1 MKKVLLYWNHICILH
16 NYEKMFLEEVKQALL
31 PYDIELNVTYF
42 GMGYPEHMSEYLY
55 KKDAVLPD
63 IIVSADLEVFEDARI
78 FSKLEPDLYPCHDW
92 ISFKDSTALELV
104 ERSPYLCLIHSA
116 GVFYDQS

>member
-55 KKDAVLPD
+55 KK
-63 IIVSADLEVFEDARI
+63 E
-78 FSKLEPDLYPCHDW
+78 CG
-92 ISFKDSTALELV
+92 TA
-104 ERSPYLCLIHSA
+104 
-116 GVFYDQS
+116 